1 MKPLIDQT
9 VKEGKDKKVIF
20 ECIFSKP
27 NGKPKWFLKKDV
39 CFYSSI
45 SVLFNEQ
52 ELHFLKIN
60 SQMFR
65 NYSLGLAIK

>member
-9 VKEGKDKKVIF
+9 VKEGKDKKVVF

-39 CFYSSI
+39 RVLMLQGMFKGSI
-45 SVLFNEQ
+45 MY
-52 ELHFLKIN
+52 HFEN
-60 SQMFR
+60 
-65 NYSLGLAIK
+65 

>member
-9 VKEGKDKKVIF
+9 VKEGKDKKVVF

-39 CFYSSI
+39 YASITFYI
-45 SVLFNEQ
+45 LVMSVFKN
-52 ELHFLKIN
+52 KT
-60 SQMFR
+60 
-65 NYSLGLAIK
+65 KK